1 MKEDNNIL
9 EQLPLLKQLSSEELE
24 QFTRSYK
31 SILTLAK
38 IVLPLLIIAILI
50 IFIVYASKFSS
61 FNPLNSDLIGYIILL
76 CIGWFIL
83 FVPIAFYKI
92 YTLRSR
98 VYKKGE
104 EMGVDKDKLLDEFI
118 IYLHAIISVHYG
130 VNLK

>member
-1 MKEDNNIL
+1 MKEQNTVL
-9 EQLPLLKQLSSEELE
+9 EQLPLLKQLSSDELE

-50 IFIVYASKFSS
+50 IFIVHASRFSS
-61 FNPLNSDLIGYIILL
+61 FNPLSSDLIGYAIFL
-76 CIGWFIL
+76 CIGWFII
-83 FVPIAFYKI
+83 FVPLAFYKI

-98 VYKKGE
+98 IYKKGE
-104 EMGVDKDKLLDEFI
+104 NMGVNKDELLDEFI
-118 IYLHAIISVHYG
+118 IYLHTIISVHYG

>member
-38 IVLPLLIIAILI
+38 IVLPLLIIAIFI

-61 FNPLNSDLIGYIILL
+61 FNPLKSDLIGYIILL
-76 CIGWFIL
+76 CIGWFII

-104 EMGVDKDKLLDEFI
+104 EMGVDKGKLLDEFI

>member
-38 IVLPLLIIAILI
+38 IVLPLLIIAIFI